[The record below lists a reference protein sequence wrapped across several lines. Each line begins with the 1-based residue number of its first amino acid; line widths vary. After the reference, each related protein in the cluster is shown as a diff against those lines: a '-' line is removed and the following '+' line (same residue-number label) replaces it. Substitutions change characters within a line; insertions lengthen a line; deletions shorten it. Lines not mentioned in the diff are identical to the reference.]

1 MNGHDIKLNDE
12 RYFNPSEDKATTE
25 VLPQAEQIIAAQYL
39 TEQQLTDKQQQDAF
53 NTWTRFLDIVK
64 LNVSELKLNTWFKP
78 IKPKQLEGS
87 ILTISVPSQDYYE
100 MIISRFGDIVTRAIR
115 SILGDDGK
123 IIYEIDLRTTFSQE
137 PELMETPPLTNNLTQ
152 NNAQYS
158 NTQQRSFDPNFYRPG
173 GNQQVN
179 PTVDPAFMQRCLLNP
194 EYTFENFVK
203 GKNNEFAT
211 AAAISIANKP
221 GAQYNPLMLYGGVGL
236 GKTHLMQAIGNQ
248 IKAANPEMKVM
259 YVSGPEFTTNFVQSI
274 RMNKAHEFERYYKSL
289 DMLIVDDI
297 QFLEGKESTQDS
309 FFQIF
314 NSLYQLKK
322 QIVLSCDKPPHQL
335 EGLEERLITR
345 FQWGLTVDILAPDL
359 ETRIAILNKKSEKE
373 GFAVPYDVL
382 EFIAL
387 NIKDNIRSLEGCLK
401 SLIFDAELTRS
412 PINIDMAKRSVL
424 KFGGIKNRK
433 QNIDISTI
441 IASVSKYFNIDESLL
456 RLKSK
461 QREIVHARHTAM
473 YLSKELTS
481 SSLQTIGSHFGGRN
495 HATVIHACK
504 CIEEVINKDSGFKDK
519 LEHIKEMLLT

>member
-1 MNGHDIKLNDE
+1 LGGYELSDGSAMSDSVETNINS
-12 RYFNPSEDKATTE
+12 RQTTDTSQE
-25 VLPQAEQIIAAQYL
+25 
-39 TEQQLTDKQQQDAF
+39 AF
-53 NTWTRFLDIVK
+53 NHWTRFLDIVK

-78 IKPKQLEGS
+78 IKPAAFENN
-87 ILTISVPSQDYYE
+87 ILTICVPSQDYYE
-100 MIISRFGDIVTRAIR
+100 MIISRFGDVVTKAIR
-115 SILGDDGK
+115 SVLGETGK
-123 IIYEIDLRTTFSQE
+123 IVYEIDQRSSFTQE
-137 PELMETPPLTNNLTQ
+137 PELIDSPPPRT
-152 NNAQYS
+152 
-158 NTQQRSFDPNFYRPG
+158 FDPNYYRPG
-173 GNQQVN
+173 QQAAE
-179 PTVDPAFMQRCLLNP
+179 TTPALKVKLGDAENEYTQRCFLNP

-248 IKAANPEMKVM
+248 IQAGNPDMRIM

-274 RMNKAHEFERYYKSL
+274 RTNKAHEFERFYKSL

-345 FQWGLTVDILAPDL
+345 FQWGLTVDIQAPDL

-373 GFAVPYDVL
+373 GFPVPYEVQ

-401 SLIFDAELTRS
+401 SLIFDAEITRS
-412 PINIDMAKRSVL
+412 PINLDMAKRSVL
-424 KFGGIKNRK
+424 KFGGIRNRR

-441 IASVSKYFNIDESLL
+441 ISTVAKYFGIDESLL

-461 QREIVHARHTAM
+461 QQEIVHARHTAM

-504 CIEEVINKDSGFKDK
+504 CIEEVINNDKNFKDK
-519 LEHIKEMLLT
+519 LEQIKEMLLT

>member
-1 MNGHDIKLNDE
+1 MAAYDTNNKNQHVFSENLLDSNANNDNNKDTNGEAVNLWNG
-12 RYFNPSEDKATTE
+12 
-25 VLPQAEQIIAAQYL
+25 
-39 TEQQLTDKQQQDAF
+39 
-53 NTWTRFLDIVK
+53 FLDIARS
-64 LNVSELKLNTWFKP
+64 NVSELKLNTWFKP
-78 IKPKQLEGS
+78 IKAKSYENNA
-87 ILTISVPSQDYYE
+87 LTIIVPSQDYYE
-100 MIISRFGDIVTRAIR
+100 MIISRFGDIVSKGIK
-115 SILGDDGK
+115 SVLGDEGK
-123 IIYEIDLRTTFSQE
+123 LVYEIDTRISFPAEPTLFDQPAKNNSGSTSLLQTSQQE
-137 PELMETPPLTNNLTQ
+137 NNLQQKLYNQSQAEYVQPEL
-152 NNAQYS
+152 Y
-158 NTQQRSFDPNFYRPG
+158 
-173 GNQQVN
+173 
-179 PTVDPAFMQRCLLNP
+179 QRCLLNP
-194 EYTFENFVK
+194 EYTFDNFVK

-211 AAAISIANKP
+211 AAAISISNRP

-236 GKTHLMQAIGNQ
+236 GKTHLMQAIGNY
-248 IKAANPEMKVM
+248 IKAGNPQLKIM
-259 YVSGPEFTTNFVQSI
+259 YISGPEFTTNFVQSI

-345 FQWGLTVDILAPDL
+345 FQWGLTVDIQAPDL
-359 ETRIAILNKKSEKE
+359 ETRIAILNKKCEAE
-373 GFAVPYDVL
+373 GFQVPYEVL

-401 SLIFDAELTRS
+401 SLIFDAEITRS

-433 QNIDISTI
+433 HNIDISSI
-441 IASVSKYFNIDESLL
+441 IASVAKYFNIDESLL

-461 QREIVHARHTAM
+461 QQEIVHARHTAM

-481 SSLQTIGSHFGGRN
+481 CSLQTIGAHFGGRN

-519 LEHIKEMLLT
+519 LEQIKEMLLT

>member
-1 MNGHDIKLNDE
+1 MKSE
-12 RYFNPSEDKATTE
+12 RSANPSLITGEATQE
-25 VLPQAEQIIAAQYL
+25 
-39 TEQQLTDKQQQDAF
+39 AF
-53 NTWTRFLDIVK
+53 NAWIKFLDIVK
-64 LNVSELKLNTWFKP
+64 LNVSDLKLNTWFKP
-78 IKPKQLEGS
+78 IKPKSIEGS
-87 ILTISVPSQDYYE
+87 TLTILVPSQDYYE
-100 MIISRFGDIVTRAIR
+100 MIVSRFGDVITKAIR

-123 IIYEIDLRTTFSQE
+123 IVYEIDSRVSFSQE
-137 PELMETPPLTNNLTQ
+137 PELLDVPPEITAPLNSLHND
-152 NNAQYS
+152 Y
-158 NTQQRSFDPNFYRPG
+158 YRP
-173 GNQQVN
+173 QR
-179 PTVDPAFMQRCLLNP
+179 MQTNVSAPEDLSEHSQKCFLNP

-211 AAAISIANKP
+211 AASISISNRP
-221 GAQYNPLMLYGGVGL
+221 GAQYNPMMLYGGVGL

-248 IKAANPEMKVM
+248 IKADNPHMKVM

-289 DMLIVDDI
+289 DMLIVDDV

-345 FQWGLTVDILAPDL
+345 FQWGLTVDIQAPDL
-359 ETRIAILNKKSEKE
+359 ETRIAILNKKSEKD
-373 GFAVPYDVL
+373 GFAVPYEVL

-401 SLIFDAELTRS
+401 SLIFDAEITRS

-433 QNIDISTI
+433 QNIDISNI
-441 IASVSKYFNIDESLL
+441 IAAVSKYFSIDESLL

-461 QREIVHARHTAM
+461 QQEIVHARHTAM
-473 YLSKELTS
+473 FLSKELTS
-481 SSLQTIGSHFGGRN
+481 SSLQTIGAHFGGRN

-504 CIEEVINKDSGFKDK
+504 CIEEVINSDSGFRDK

>member
-1 MNGHDIKLNDE
+1 MTGHELKK
-12 RYFNPSEDKATTE
+12 SEDTYTDPSITNKDINENNYT
-25 VLPQAEQIIAAQYL
+25 AEKITADDIRRQ
-39 TEQQLTDKQQQDAF
+39 EAF
-53 NTWTRFLDIVK
+53 NTWTRFMDIVK
-64 LNVSELKLNTWFKP
+64 LNVSDLKLNTWFKP
-78 IKPKQLEGS
+78 IKAVSLEGS
-87 ILTISVPSQDYYE
+87 VLTISVPSQDYYE
-100 MIISRFGDIVTRAIR
+100 MIISRFGDIVIRAIR
-115 SILGDDGK
+115 SILGDDAK
-123 IIYEIDLRTTFSQE
+123 IVYIIDPKTTFSQE
-137 PELMETPPLTNNLTQ
+137 PELLEAPPPAGESLSNNGTGTG
-152 NNAQYS
+152 NNY
-158 NTQQRSFDPNFYRPG
+158 FDPNFYRPG
-173 GNQQVN
+173 ITAVQVM
-179 PTVDPAFMQRCLLNP
+179 PESDPALTQKCFLNP

-248 IKAANPEMKVM
+248 IKAANPQMKIM
-259 YVSGPEFTTNFVQSI
+259 YLSGPDFTTNFIQSI
-274 RMNKAHEFERYYKSL
+274 RMNKAHEFERFYKSL

-345 FQWGLTVDILAPDL
+345 FQWGLTVDIQAPDL
-359 ETRIAILNKKSEKE
+359 ETRIAILNKKCEKE
-373 GFAVPYDVL
+373 GFNVPYEVL

-401 SLIFDAELTRS
+401 SLLFDAELTRS

-424 KFGGIKNRK
+424 KFGGIKNRR
-433 QNIDISTI
+433 QNIDISVI

-461 QREIVHARHTAM
+461 QQEIVHARHTAM

-481 SSLQTIGSHFGGRN
+481 SSLQTIGAHFGGRN

-504 CIEEVINKDSGFKDK
+504 CIEEVINKDPSFKDK
-519 LEHIKEMLLT
+519 LEQIKEMLLT

>member
-1 MNGHDIKLNDE
+1 MANETE
-12 RYFNPSEDKATTE
+12 RVFDPSDTNNTFISSTNSEINS
-25 VLPQAEQIIAAQYL
+25 AEKSGIELSAQ
-39 TEQQLTDKQQQDAF
+39 EAF
-53 NTWTRFLDIVK
+53 NTWTRFMDIVK
-64 LNVSELKLNTWFKP
+64 LNVSDLKLNTWFKP
-78 IKPKQLEGS
+78 IKPVSISGS
-87 ILTISVPSQDYYE
+87 VLTISVPSQDYYE
-100 MIISRFGDIVTRAIR
+100 MIISRFGEIVTRAIK
-115 SILGDDGK
+115 SILGSDGK
-123 IIYEIDLRTTFSQE
+123 IVYEIDPRTTFSQE
-137 PELMETPPLTNNLTQ
+137 PELLETPPP
-152 NNAQYS
+152 AV
-158 NTQQRSFDPNFYRPG
+158 NTQQQQKPVQQGSMQQQHGFQQGFDPNFFRPG
-173 GNQQVN
+173 ITAVQVSSD
-179 PTVDPAFMQRCLLNP
+179 TDPEFTQKCFLNP
-194 EYTFENFVK
+194 DYTFENFVK

-236 GKTHLMQAIGNQ
+236 GKTHLMQAIGNHV
-248 IKAANPEMKVM
+248 KAVDPGMKVM
-259 YVSGPEFTTNFVQSI
+259 YISGPEFTTNFVQSI
-274 RMNKAHEFERYYKSL
+274 RTNRAHEFERFYKAL
-289 DMLIVDDI
+289 DLLIVDDI

-345 FQWGLTVDILAPDL
+345 FQWGLTVDIQAPDL
-359 ETRIAILNKKSEKE
+359 ETRIAILNKKCEKE
-373 GFAVPYDVL
+373 GFNVPYEVL

-401 SLIFDAELTRS
+401 SLLFDAELS
-412 PINIDMAKRSVL
+412 KSAINVDMAKRSVL

-441 IASVSKYFNIDESLL
+441 IAAVAKYFNIDESLL

-461 QREIVHARHTAM
+461 QQEIVHARHTAM

-481 SSLQTIGSHFGGRN
+481 SSLQTIGAHFGGRN

-504 CIEEVINKDSGFKDK
+504 CIEEIINNDHNFKDK
-519 LEHIKEMLLT
+519 LEQIKEMLLT

>member
-1 MNGHDIKLNDE
+1 MNGHDLKQTEDN
-12 RYFNPSEDKATTE
+12 YFNLSTDENSEQKNSLQTDEHISDK
-25 VLPQAEQIIAAQYL
+25 
-39 TEQQLTDKQQQDAF
+39 KQQEIF
-53 NTWTRFLDIVK
+53 NTWTRFMDIVK

-78 IKPKQLEGS
+78 IKPKNLEGS

-100 MIISRFGDIVTRAIR
+100 MIISRFGDIVMRAIR
-115 SILGDDGK
+115 SILGDGGK
-123 IIYEIDLRTTFSQE
+123 IVYIIDPMTTFSQE
-137 PELMETPPLTNNLTQ
+137 PELIESPPMNNFTRAGTDQ
-152 NNAQYS
+152 N
-158 NTQQRSFDPNFYRPG
+158 TFDPNFFRPG
-173 GNQQVN
+173 LNSQQQTNVQE
-179 PTVDPAFMQRCLLNP
+179 TDPALSQKCFLNP
-194 EYTFENFVK
+194 EYTFESFVK

-221 GAQYNPLMLYGGVGL
+221 GAQYNPMMLYGGVGL
-236 GKTHLMQAIGNQ
+236 GKTHLMQAIGNH
-248 IKAANPEMKVM
+248 IKAANLHMKVM
-259 YVSGPEFTTNFVQSI
+259 YLSGPDFTTNFIQSI
-274 RMNKAHEFERYYKSL
+274 RMNKAHEFERFYKSL

-345 FQWGLTVDILAPDL
+345 FQWGLTVDIQAPDL
-359 ETRIAILNKKSEKE
+359 ETRIAILNKKCEKE

-401 SLIFDAELTRS
+401 SLLFDAELTRS

-433 QNIDISTI
+433 QNIDISI
-441 IASVSKYFNIDESLL
+441 IITSVSKYFNIDESLL

-461 QREIVHARHTAM
+461 QQEIVHARHTAM

-519 LEHIKEMLLT
+519 LEQIKEMLLT

>member
-1 MNGHDIKLNDE
+1 MSGHDFNKDSFLNNDTGAKI
-12 RYFNPSEDKATTE
+12 NSAPLSISAD
-25 VLPQAEQIIAAQYL
+25 
-39 TEQQLTDKQQQDAF
+39 DAV
-53 NTWTRFLDIVK
+53 NVWNKFLDIVK
-64 LNVSELKLNTWFKP
+64 HNVSDLKHRTWFRP
-78 IKPKQLEGS
+78 IKAKSLDGTV
-87 ILTISVPSQDYYE
+87 LTIVVPSQDYYE
-100 MIISRFGDIVTRAIR
+100 MIISRFGDIVSKAIK

-123 IIYEIDLRTTFSQE
+123 IIYEIGQLELPLFDDIEE
-137 PELMETPPLTNNLTQ
+137 PV
-152 NNAQYS
+152 
-158 NTQQRSFDPNFYRPG
+158 NTQSNVALPSHSQPSIQHYTQYNTQHAGSQKEYSPE
-173 GNQQVN
+173 
-179 PTVDPAFMQRCLLNP
+179 ALLNP
-194 EYTFENFVK
+194 EYTFDNFVK

-211 AAAISIANKP
+211 AAAISISTKP

-248 IKAANPEMKVM
+248 IKADNPKMRIM
-259 YVSGPEFTTNFVQSI
+259 YISGPEFTTSFVQSI
-274 RMNKAHEFERYYKSL
+274 RMNRAHEFERFYKNL
-289 DMLIVDDI
+289 DMLVVDDI

-345 FQWGLTVDILAPDL
+345 FQWGLTVDIQPPDL
-359 ETRIAILNKKSEKE
+359 ETRIAILNKKAEKE
-373 GFAVPYDVL
+373 GFPVPYEVQ

-401 SLIFDAELTRS
+401 SLIFDAEITRS

-433 QNIDISTI
+433 HNIDISSI
-441 IASVSKYFNIDESLL
+441 IAAVAKYFNIDESLL

-461 QREIVHARHTAM
+461 QQEIVHVRHTAM

-481 SSLQTIGSHFGGRN
+481 SSLQTIGAHFGGRN

-504 CIEEVINKDSGFKDK
+504 CIEEIINKDPGFRDK
-519 LEHIKEMLLT
+519 LEQIKETLST

>member
-1 MNGHDIKLNDE
+1 LNGHDLKQTEEN
-12 RYFNPSEDKATTE
+12 YFNPSTDENSDQKNLTEDSS
-25 VLPQAEQIIAAQYL
+25 QI
-39 TEQQLTDKQQQDAF
+39 TEQQLSDKNQQEAF

-78 IKPKQLEGS
+78 IKPKNLEGN

-100 MIISRFGDIVTRAIR
+100 MIISRFGDIVMRAIR
-115 SILGDDGK
+115 SILGDTAK
-123 IIYEIDLRTTFSQE
+123 IVYVIDPRTTFSQE
-137 PELMETPPLTNNLTQ
+137 PELIETPPHNNFTKAGSDQ
-152 NNAQYS
+152 N
-158 NTQQRSFDPNFYRPG
+158 TFDPNFFRPG
-173 GNQQVN
+173 LNSNQQQNNVQE
-179 PTVDPAFMQRCLLNP
+179 TDPALSQKCFLNP

-221 GAQYNPLMLYGGVGL
+221 GAQYNPMMLYGGVGL
-236 GKTHLMQAIGNQ
+236 GKTHLMQAIGNH
-248 IKAANPEMKVM
+248 IKAANPQMKVM
-259 YVSGPEFTTNFVQSI
+259 YLSGPDFTTNFIQSI
-274 RMNKAHEFERYYKSL
+274 RMNKAHEFERFYKSL

-345 FQWGLTVDILAPDL
+345 FQWGLTVDIQAPDL
-359 ETRIAILNKKSEKE
+359 ETRIAILNKKCEKE
-373 GFAVPYDVL
+373 GFGVPYDVL

-401 SLIFDAELTRS
+401 SLLFDAELTRS
-412 PINIDMAKRSVL
+412 PVNIDMAKRSVL

-433 QNIDISTI
+433 QNIDISVI

-461 QREIVHARHTAM
+461 QQEIVHARHTAM

-481 SSLQTIGSHFGGRN
+481 SSLQTIGAHFGGRN

-504 CIEEVINKDSGFKDK
+504 CIEEVINKDHSFKDK
-519 LEHIKEMLLT
+519 LEQIKEMLLT

>member
-1 MNGHDIKLNDE
+1 MNGHELKQNEDTYL
-12 RYFNPSEDKATTE
+12 NPSIEKTITTE
-25 VLPQAEQIIAAQYL
+25 SSTETSLENEQLKNDIRIQ
-39 TEQQLTDKQQQDAF
+39 EAF
-53 NTWTRFLDIVK
+53 NTWTRFMDIVK
-64 LNVSELKLNTWFKP
+64 LNVSDLKLNTWFKP
-78 IKPKQLEGS
+78 IKPRSLEGS
-87 ILTISVPSQDYYE
+87 TLTISVPSQDYYE
-100 MIISRFGDIVTRAIR
+100 MIISRFGDIVIRAIR
-115 SILGDDGK
+115 SILGDDAK
-123 IIYEIDLRTTFSQE
+123 IVYVIDPRTTFSQE
-137 PELMETPPLTNNLTQ
+137 PELIETPPAVEHGNITRAGTDQ
-152 NNAQYS
+152 N
-158 NTQQRSFDPNFYRPG
+158 TFDPNFYRPG
-173 GNQQVN
+173 ITAVQVT
-179 PTVDPAFMQRCLLNP
+179 PESDPALSQKCFLNP

-248 IKAANPEMKVM
+248 IKAANPQMKIM
-259 YVSGPEFTTNFVQSI
+259 YLSGPDFTTNFIQSI
-274 RMNKAHEFERYYKSL
+274 RMNKAHEFERFYKSL

-345 FQWGLTVDILAPDL
+345 FQWGLTVDIQAPDL
-359 ETRIAILNKKSEKE
+359 ETRIAILNKKCEKE
-373 GFAVPYDVL
+373 GFGVPYEVL

-401 SLIFDAELTRS
+401 SLLFDAELTRS

-433 QNIDISTI
+433 QNIDISVI

-461 QREIVHARHTAM
+461 QQEIVHARHTAM

-481 SSLQTIGSHFGGRN
+481 SSLQTIGAHFGGRN

-504 CIEEVINKDSGFKDK
+504 CIEEVINKDPSFKDK
-519 LEHIKEMLLT
+519 LEQIKEMLLT

>member
-1 MNGHDIKLNDE
+1 MTSEPEKIFTEENDFSSS
-12 RYFNPSEDKATTE
+12 R
-25 VLPQAEQIIAAQYL
+25 L
-39 TEQQLTDKQQQDAF
+39 THETGNTYTASQEAF
-53 NTWTRFLDIVK
+53 NAWTRFMDIVK
-64 LNVSELKLNTWFKP
+64 LNVSDLKLNTWFKP
-78 IKPKQLEGS
+78 IRPKSLSGS
-87 ILTISVPSQDYYE
+87 ILTITVPSHDYYE
-100 MIISRFGDIVTRAIR
+100 MIISRFGGIVTQAIK
-115 SILGDDGK
+115 SILGSDGK
-123 IIYEIDLRTTFSQE
+123 IVYEIDPLTTFSQE
-137 PELMETPPLTNNLTQ
+137 PELIDTPPP
-152 NNAQYS
+152 AE
-158 NTQQRSFDPNFYRPG
+158 QRHHASFNPDFYRPG
-173 GNQQVN
+173 ITAVQITPEGSPEFTQKC
-179 PTVDPAFMQRCLLNP
+179 FLNP
-194 EYTFENFVK
+194 DYTFENFVK

-236 GKTHLMQAIGNQ
+236 GKTHLMQAIGNHVKG
-248 IKAANPEMKVM
+248 INPAMKIM

-274 RMNKAHEFERYYKSL
+274 RMNRAHEFERYYKSL
-289 DMLIVDDI
+289 DLLIVDDI

-345 FQWGLTVDILAPDL
+345 FQWGLTVDIQAPDL
-359 ETRIAILNKKSEKE
+359 ETRIAILNKKCEKE
-373 GFAVPYDVL
+373 GFNVPYDVL

-401 SLIFDAELTRS
+401 SLLFDAELTQS
-412 PINIDMAKRSVL
+412 AINIDMAKRSVL

-441 IASVSKYFNIDESLL
+441 IAAVAKYFNIDESLL

-461 QREIVHARHTAM
+461 QQEIVHARHTAM

-481 SSLQTIGSHFGGRN
+481 CSLQTIGAHFGGRN

-504 CIEEVINKDSGFKDK
+504 CIEEVINTNHGFKDK
-519 LEHIKEMLLT
+519 LEQIKEMLLT

>member
-1 MNGHDIKLNDE
+1 MNNESLSNNNSDISKD
-12 RYFNPSEDKATTE
+12 S
-25 VLPQAEQIIAAQYL
+25 L
-39 TEQQLTDKQQQDAF
+39 TGANSSPEAIEIW
-53 NTWTRFLDIVK
+53 NRFLGIVK
-64 LNVSELKLNTWFKP
+64 LNVSDLKFKTWFKP
-78 IKPKQLEGS
+78 LKAKS
-87 ILTISVPSQDYYE
+87 IDSTTLTILVPSQDYYE
-100 MIISRFGDIVTRAIR
+100 MILSRFGDTVLKAVK
-115 SILGDDGK
+115 SILGAEGRV
-123 IIYEIDLRTTFSQE
+123 IYEIGQQE
-137 PELMETPPLTNNLTQ
+137 LALFNENEFIGDTAQVETNNPATSPALLKQDIQTQ
-152 NNAQYS
+152 PSASKEYS
-158 NTQQRSFDPNFYRPG
+158 PE
-173 GNQQVN
+173 V
-179 PTVDPAFMQRCLLNP
+179 LLNP
-194 EYTFENFVK
+194 EYTFDHFVK

-211 AAAISIANKP
+211 AAAMSIASRP

-236 GKTHLMQAIGNQ
+236 GKTHLMQAIGNEV
-248 IKAANPEMKVM
+248 KSKNPHMRVM
-259 YVSGPEFTTNFVQSI
+259 YISGPEFTTSFVQSI
-274 RMNKAHEFERYYKSL
+274 RMNRTHEFERYYKKL
-289 DMLIVDDI
+289 DLLIVDDI

-345 FQWGLTVDILAPDL
+345 FQWGLTVDIQPPDL
-359 ETRIAILNKKSEKE
+359 ETRIAILNKKAEKE
-373 GFAVPYDVL
+373 GFPVSYDVL

-401 SLIFDAELTRS
+401 SLIFDSEITRS

-441 IASVSKYFNIDESLL
+441 IAAVSRYFGIDESLL

-461 QREIVHARHTAM
+461 QQEIVHARHTAM

-481 SSLQTIGSHFGGRN
+481 SSLQTIGAHFGGRN

-504 CIEEVINKDSGFKDK
+504 CIEETINNDSSFKDK
-519 LEHIKEMLLT
+519 LEQIKELLLT

>member
-1 MNGHDIKLNDE
+1 MDGKSFLNE
-12 RYFNPSEDKATTE
+12 NYSNNTQMFSPE
-25 VLPQAEQIIAAQYL
+25 AAQI
-39 TEQQLTDKQQQDAF
+39 
-53 NTWTRFLDIVK
+53 WSRFLEIIK
-64 LNVSELKLNTWFKP
+64 LNVSELKFKTWFKP
-78 IKPKQLEGS
+78 LRAKS
-87 ILTISVPSQDYYE
+87 IDSTTLTILVPSQDYYE
-100 MIISRFGDIVTRAIR
+100 MILSRFGDVVLKAVK
-115 SILGDDGK
+115 SILGEEGHV
-123 IIYEIDLRTTFSQE
+123 IYEIGQQELPLFNESEFIGDTAQVETTNSQTQANS
-137 PELMETPPLTNNLTQ
+137 LALLKQDTQTHQQ
-152 NNAQYS
+152 NNQTREYS
-158 NTQQRSFDPNFYRPG
+158 PE
-173 GNQQVN
+173 V
-179 PTVDPAFMQRCLLNP
+179 LLNP
-194 EYTFENFVK
+194 EYTFEHFVK

-211 AAAISIANKP
+211 AAAMSIASRP

-236 GKTHLMQAIGNQ
+236 GKTHLMQAIGNEV
-248 IKAANPEMKVM
+248 KSKNPHMRVM
-259 YVSGPEFTTNFVQSI
+259 YISGPEFTTSFVQSI
-274 RMNKAHEFERYYKSL
+274 RMNRTHEFERYYKKL
-289 DMLIVDDI
+289 DLLIVDDI

-345 FQWGLTVDILAPDL
+345 FQWGLTVDIQPPDL
-359 ETRIAILNKKSEKE
+359 ETRIAILNKKAEKE
-373 GFAVPYDVL
+373 GFPVPYDVL

-401 SLIFDAELTRS
+401 SLIFDSEITRS

-441 IASVSKYFNIDESLL
+441 IAAVARYFGIDESLL

-461 QREIVHARHTAM
+461 QQEIVHARHTAM

-481 SSLQTIGSHFGGRN
+481 SSLQTIGAHFGGRN

-504 CIEEVINKDSGFKDK
+504 CIEETINNDSSFKDK
-519 LEHIKEMLLT
+519 LEQIKELLLT

>member
-1 MNGHDIKLNDE
+1 LNGYH
-12 RYFNPSEDKATTE
+12 FNEESSSSNQNETSQE
-25 VLPQAEQIIAAQYL
+25 
-39 TEQQLTDKQQQDAF
+39 AF
-53 NTWTRFLDIVK
+53 NIWTRFLDIVK
-64 LNVSELKLNTWFKP
+64 LNVSDLKLNTWFKP
-78 IKPKQLEGS
+78 IKPRSFENNTLV
-87 ILTISVPSQDYYE
+87 ITVPSQDYYE
-100 MIISRFGDIVTRAIR
+100 MIISRFGDIVSKAIK
-115 SILGDDGK
+115 SILGDEGN
-123 IIYEIDLRTTFSQE
+123 IVYEIDSRSTFAHE
-137 PELMETPPLTNNLTQ
+137 PSLFDEPPVILPEENTVKVQASLVRESDFRSEVQADLTQ
-152 NNAQYS
+152 KC
-158 NTQQRSFDPNFYRPG
+158 F
-173 GNQQVN
+173 
-179 PTVDPAFMQRCLLNP
+179 LNP

-211 AAAISIANKP
+211 AAATSISNKP

-236 GKTHLMQAIGNQ
+236 GKTHLMQAIGNH
-248 IKAANPEMKVM
+248 IKADNPDMRIM

-274 RMNKAHEFERYYKSL
+274 RMNKAHEFERYYKTL

-345 FQWGLTVDILAPDL
+345 FQWGLTVDIQPPDL
-359 ETRIAILNKKSEKE
+359 ETRIAILNKKSEKD
-373 GFAVPYDVL
+373 GFTVPYEVL

-401 SLIFDAELTRS
+401 SLIFDAEITGIPVNL
-412 PINIDMAKRSVL
+412 DMAKRSVL

-433 QNIDISTI
+433 HNIDISTI
-441 IASVSKYFNIDESLL
+441 IAAVAKYFNIDESLL

-461 QREIVHARHTAM
+461 QQEIVHARHTAM

-481 SSLQTIGSHFGGRN
+481 SSLQTIGAHFGGRN
-495 HATVIHACK
+495 HATVIHACR
-504 CIEEVINKDSGFKDK
+504 CIEEVINNDPGFKDK
-519 LEHIKEMLLT
+519 LEQIKEMLLT

>member
-1 MNGHDIKLNDE
+1 MNGHELQH
-12 RYFNPSEDKATTE
+12 SEDTYTDQSITKKDINENIFSSESNTADDIATE
-25 VLPQAEQIIAAQYL
+25 DLKRQE
-39 TEQQLTDKQQQDAF
+39 AF
-53 NTWTRFLDIVK
+53 NTWTRFMDIVK
-64 LNVSELKLNTWFKP
+64 LNVSDLKLNTWFKP
-78 IKPKQLEGS
+78 IKAISLDGS
-87 ILTISVPSQDYYE
+87 VLTISVPSQDYYE
-100 MIISRFGDIVTRAIR
+100 MIISRFGDIVIRAIR
-115 SILGDDGK
+115 SILGDEAK
-123 IIYEIDLRTTFSQE
+123 IVYVIDPKTTFSQE
-137 PELMETPPLTNNLTQ
+137 PELLEAPPLTHETVNVTKAGTDQ
-152 NNAQYS
+152 N
-158 NTQQRSFDPNFYRPG
+158 TFDPNFYRPG
-173 GNQQVN
+173 ITAVQVT
-179 PTVDPAFMQRCLLNP
+179 PESDPALTQKCFLNP

-248 IKAANPEMKVM
+248 IKAANPQMKIM
-259 YVSGPEFTTNFVQSI
+259 YLSGPDFTTNFIQSI
-274 RMNKAHEFERYYKSL
+274 RMNKAHEFERFYKSL

-345 FQWGLTVDILAPDL
+345 FQWGLTVDIQAPDL
-359 ETRIAILNKKSEKE
+359 ETRIAILNKKCEKE
-373 GFAVPYDVL
+373 GFGVPYEVL

-401 SLIFDAELTRS
+401 SLLFDAELTRS

-424 KFGGIKNRK
+424 KFGGIKNRR
-433 QNIDISTI
+433 QNIDISVI

-461 QREIVHARHTAM
+461 QQEIVHARHTAM

-481 SSLQTIGSHFGGRN
+481 SSLQTIGAHFGGRN

-504 CIEEVINKDSGFKDK
+504 CIEEVINKDPSFKDK
-519 LEHIKEMLLT
+519 LEQIKEMLLT

>member
-1 MNGHDIKLNDE
+1 MNGHDLKQKDKSYLDSETNFENNLNGTAPLTA
-12 RYFNPSEDKATTE
+12 NSSAANLSKS
-25 VLPQAEQIIAAQYL
+25 AEPA
-39 TEQQLTDKQQQDAF
+39 DAYDA
-53 NTWTRFLDIVK
+53 WARFMDIVK
-64 LNVSELKLNTWFKP
+64 VNVSELKLNTWFKP
-78 IKPKQLEGS
+78 IKPRDLASGV
-87 ILTISVPSQDYYE
+87 LTITVPSQDYYE
-100 MIISRFGDIVTRAIR
+100 MIISRFGDIVSRAIKT
-115 SILGDDGK
+115 ILGENGR
-123 IIYEIDLRTTFSQE
+123 IVYVIDSRTAFVPEEPAALPTSKQGAESETF
-137 PELMETPPLTNNLTQ
+137 N
-152 NNAQYS
+152 
-158 NTQQRSFDPNFYRPG
+158 PNFYRPG
-173 GNQQVN
+173 IQLQHVEESAAVN
-179 PTVDPAFMQRCLLNP
+179 AGKFQIREPEDNPAQKCYLNP
-194 EYTFENFVK
+194 EYTFDNFVK

-211 AAAISIANKP
+211 AAAISIASRP

-248 IKAANPEMKVM
+248 IKFDNPGMKIM
-259 YVSGPEFTTNFVQSI
+259 YISGPEFTTNFVQSI
-274 RMNKAHEFERYYKSL
+274 RMNKAHEFEKFYKTL

-314 NSLYQLKK
+314 NSLYQVKK

-345 FQWGLTVDILAPDL
+345 FQWGLTVDIQPPDL

-373 GFAVPYDVL
+373 GFPVPYDVL
-382 EFIAL
+382 EFIAI

-401 SLIFDAELTRS
+401 SLIFDAEITRS

-433 QNIDISTI
+433 QNVDISSI
-441 IASVSKYFNIDESLL
+441 IAAVSKYFSIDESLL

-461 QREIVHARHTAM
+461 QQEIVHARHTAM

-519 LEHIKEMLLT
+519 LEQIKEMLLT